1 MHFTQ
6 SCIARLSVGHES
18 VPSVFELPVQ
28 PALWNRMVHVFRDAS
43 IRDPVSPES
52 AVSYSK

>member
-1 MHFTQ
+1 MLFTQ
-6 SCIARLSVGHES
+6 SCIARLSVGRES
-18 VPSVFELPVQ
+18 LLSVSELPVQ
-28 PALWNRMVHVFRDAS
+28 PAPCNRMVHVFRDAS